1 MINCIFYT
9 LFFTLFL
16 NMSVGSL
23 KYSQIHRTFMS
34 LYRGMFEACTLT
46 INDAGEPIDP
56 YYDMTK
62 VRNYINDYFKA
73 NLSKYTTNYKV
84 SLIYLGGT
92 TSFICRSECR
102 ILEITLTAEIN
113 PLYSYSKSEI
123 FTIQDG
129 DKL

>member
-34 LYRGMFEACTLT
+34 LYRGMFEACTIT

-62 VRNYINDYFKA
+62 VRNYINSYFKA
-73 NLSKYTTNYKV
+73 NLSKYTNNYKV
-84 SLIYLGGT
+84 SLTYFGGA
-92 TSFICRSECR
+92 TSFVCRNECR
-102 ILEITLTAEIN
+102 ILEISLTAEIN
-113 PLYSYSKSEI
+113 PLFSYSKSEI